1 MVICTKLSFCKW
13 HVFVALGVHYKQE
26 MTVLSNDWI
35 VATFLKSK
43 YLFYIPRFQFTL
55 LSNSIFSWKATHIL
69 RFLRT
74 LHHITVKRKSE
85 NCYIDLVDIT
95 NHCILVKR
103 IKLFS
108 MAIEIFT
115 YRGDKFLYHLQNKSS
130 LKPLLMANR
139 YSKSNPIWIL
149 IYKTFW
155 LMKVIKGFPCVSC
168 QLLF

>member
-35 VATFLKSK
+35 VVTFLKGK

-55 LSNSIFSWKATHIL
+55 LSNSIFSSKATHIL

-74 LHHITVKRKSE
+74 FHRIAVKRKSE
-85 NCYIDLVDIT
+85 NCYIDLIDIT
-95 NHCILVKR
+95 NHYFVRIKSITIKTKR

-130 LKPLLMANR
+130 LKPLLMAKR

-149 IYKTFW
+149 IYKTF
-155 LMKVIKGFPCVSC
+155 LIDESY
-168 QLLF
+168 